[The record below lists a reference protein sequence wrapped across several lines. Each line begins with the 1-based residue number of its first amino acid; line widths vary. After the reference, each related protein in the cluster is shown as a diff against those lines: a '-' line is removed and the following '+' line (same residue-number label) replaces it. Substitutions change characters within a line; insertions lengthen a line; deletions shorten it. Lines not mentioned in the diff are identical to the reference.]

1 MNRAQFLGLISLFI
15 AMACGSDSPPST
27 QLAGPLPRDSIPAP
41 VSTFAGAPLTGK
53 WLAAPGAGYVN
64 LTIEVTEGSA
74 GRLSGVWSAT
84 HSWCGCALT
93 GRLSEEA
100 APIVQAFA
108 SWRSGPVVSLFLT
121 VGSGP
126 FVLHNAWGTF
136 TGKMVDAT
144 HMSGTLFYSDG
155 SGYFGD
161 DGIGETVVI
170 SR

>member
-1 MNRAQFLGLISLFI
+1 MNRAQFFGLISLSV
-15 AMACGSDSPPST
+15 AMACSSASPPLT
-27 QLAGPLPRDSIPAP
+27 RPAAPLHHDSVVSPI
-41 VSTFAGAPLTGK
+41 STFAGAPLTGK
-53 WLAAPGAGYVN
+53 WRAAPGAGYLN
-64 LTIEVTEGSA
+64 LTIEVTEGPT
-74 GRLSGVWSAT
+74 GRLSGLWSAT

-100 APIVQAFA
+100 APIVQALA
-108 SWRSGPVVSLFLT
+108 SWRTGATVNLFLT

-126 FVLHNAWGTF
+126 FVLRNAWGTF

-144 HMSGTLFYSDG
+144 HMSGILFYSDG

-161 DGIGETVVI
+161 DGIAEMVVI